1 MVIPTLNVRSFFL
14 SGSILAVLLLFSACA
29 SAPRESRPT
38 PPEVSLGPD
47 APTIVFLRLTG
58 PPAAVKGVLEL
69 DGRELGKVFVR
80 RYATINLAP
89 GRHELRFSFPA
100 WASSPAQTITFECQP
115 NQKYFLCYDSSMSF
129 GGFIPIGPIVIFKI
143 TRGLKLVSEKDAEP
157 YLKTFEL
164 AFTHGVKLPTR
175 PADPIEK

>member
-14 SGSILAVLLLFSACA
+14 SASILAILLFSACA
-29 SAPRESRPT
+29 SAPPVSHPM

-58 PPAAVKGVLEL
+58 PPAAVKGILEL

-80 RYATINLAP
+80 RYATINLSP

-100 WASSPAQTITFECQP
+100 WASTPAQTVTLECRP

-129 GGFIPIGPIVIFKI
+129 GGIIPVGPIVILKM
-143 TRGLKLVSEKDAEP
+143 THGLKLVSEEAAEP

-164 AFTHGVKLPTR
+164 AFTHGVKVPS
-175 PADPIEK
+175 PPVDSIQK